1 MDGPVPPNRWALE
14 DNAAWVSTVAQDVL
28 RVCADHSATCER
40 RLGTAAHMP
49 LYLMD
54 AIIDGTL
61 PCLAELP
68 WLTQHRAA
76 LYTNFMT
83 ASQYA
88 HILMGPFWARVERCS
103 TSDVEQ
109 LNFFNT
115 QRQALEPSA
124 PKPPFYS
131 YGLSII
137 IGASEVRTD
146 WQRANLA
153 PVPCS
158 PPIADPNRSCSS
170 DQTSVHAAMTHHR
183 ASADSFWAPFLAP
196 ASVFTRVR
204 FLCVR
209 RYTPLLPRLPSRP
222 RTTNRWHRPTGCLQP
237 LAWRCWSRAPV
248 MCPNSLLTCPMRPPT
263 ASLHRLP
270 SLCCCLPE
278 PWILKLRTGLAL
290 GTRRAWV
297 RTPHS

>member
-1 MDGPVPPNRWALE
+1 MNLDSGVAPTSCCVLQVMDGPVPPNRWALE
-14 DNAAWVSTVAQDVL
+14 DNAAWASTVAQDVL
-28 RVCADHSATCER
+28 RVCAGHSATCER
-40 RLGTAAHMP
+40 RLGAVAHTP
-49 LYLMD
+49 RFLMD

-103 TSDVEQ
+103 ASDVEQ

-137 IGASEVRTD
+137 IGASEVRYG
-146 WQRANLA
+146 LA
-153 PVPCS
+153 MGQLGPDGSCS
-158 PPIADPNRSCSS
+158 PIAAPNRSCFPQTKPATLHMASS
-170 DQTSVHAAMTHHR
+170 DSICTPARTSNRFHTR
-183 ASADSFWAPFLAP
+183 TSCCILAGVLFCRPTQGDHIQPTGGTDRP
-196 ASVFTRVR
+196 AV
-204 FLCVR
+204 C
-209 RYTPLLPRLPSRP
+209 
-222 RTTNRWHRPTGCLQP
+222 NRWRGDACLARP
-237 LAWRCWSRAPV
+237 
-248 MCPNSLLTCPMRPPT
+248 
-263 ASLHRLP
+263 
-270 SLCCCLPE
+270 
-278 PWILKLRTGLAL
+278 
-290 GTRRAWV
+290 
-297 RTPHS
+297 